1 MINNYTESYTQV
13 MENRDIAI
21 VSNTYDSLFSVDSL
35 NLKGVKDVIPQLE
48 FKGWYKKDL
57 DNSTVTIL
65 GRKKGDI
72 QFNNAGEENALV
84 NFTGAKCIISKR
96 VSTELNIK
104 ENDIINIVINNEKI
118 PFTVQDIY
126 LNEGIFFG
134 DTDEAFNVIVP
145 YEYLS
150 SKFNIDSKYNKI
162 ISGKTASTVEQSINE
177 FNDVNT
183 QVKAETSFA
192 NHEGMLNAIKE
203 GRTICFALLTI
214 VILLSAVI
222 ISSSFKLIIVERMP
236 VIGTFFSQ
244 GATKKNIIFVLLT
257 ESSLFGIL
265 GGVLAFLIGVGA
277 IYAASYFLSQHK
289 DYGVVANP
297 QIPAYYFAL
306 TVIFGV
312 LLSVLSSILPI
323 IQIRKLSVKDVILGA
338 SNTNMRIGSKKLLAG
353 LMFIILGIIVRFI
366 NIDGMISLSSIL
378 LILGIAFAFP
388 KLIDIVV
395 TFIYQYLKDKTPIV
409 ALALNNIRTSKELLN
424 NITLILIASLSVIS
438 INSVGD
444 GVKAA
449 MTDGFNRN
457 NFQIQI
463 TIPSNTVNIA
473 DTIISQKLNSSEI
486 VQSSLQKLKVFTG
499 QQDGVAFQI
508 AGVDSKKYLS
518 YDGYVDWDV
527 SDNKRIYNEFKDS
540 KEPKII
546 ISKSLAKAIKVQEG
560 EKLKLNINNI
570 EKDIE
575 IAGTVDMK
583 MLYGGYVVLIDNE
596 VLEKEFN
603 YIGTNNIVL
612 QTIGEEDTVRN
623 QLRNLLQ
630 DYNVK
635 VITFKELERANLAEN
650 EKTIAGFGVFSLIAV
665 IVASFGVLNNTRIS
679 YLNSKRNIALLHAI
693 GLNRIQKNK
702 LLIYQSIFVMF
713 WVIILLIPCSWAMV
727 TMTKDLLGLLGL
739 LYDIKLNI
747 IYIPIISVV
756 LFILIILATIPVI
769 LNGKKFSIINEMKYE

>member
-1 MINNYTESYTQV
+1 M
-13 MENRDIAI
+13 
-21 VSNTYDSLFSVDSL
+21 
-35 NLKGVKDVIPQLE
+35 
-48 FKGWYKKDL
+48 
-57 DNSTVTIL
+57 
-65 GRKKGDI
+65 
-72 QFNNAGEENALV
+72 
-84 NFTGAKCIISKR
+84 
-96 VSTELNIK
+96 
-104 ENDIINIVINNEKI
+104 
-118 PFTVQDIY
+118 
-126 LNEGIFFG
+126 
-134 DTDEAFNVIVP
+134 
-145 YEYLS
+145 
-150 SKFNIDSKYNKI
+150 
-162 ISGKTASTVEQSINE
+162 EQSINE

-727 TMTKDLLGLLGL
+727 TMTKDLLGLLGGLDDQTSGSIIINGKDISKLEEHEKAQMKRKDVGFVFQFHNLVPNLSVEDNIL
-739 LYDIKLNI
+739 L
-747 IYIPIISVV
+747 PILLDGRKVKNYKEEMKTILDLIELSNKRKSTPRELSGGQQQRVAIARAL
-756 LFILIILATIPVI
+756 LFQPEIILADEPIGNLDSKNGIKIMELFRNINKEYGKTIIQVTHSEASAQYGD
-769 LNGKKFSIINEMKYE
+769 LIINLKDGVIMSESRVRQI

>member
-1 MINNYTESYTQV
+1 
-13 MENRDIAI
+13 
-21 VSNTYDSLFSVDSL
+21 
-35 NLKGVKDVIPQLE
+35 
-48 FKGWYKKDL
+48 
-57 DNSTVTIL
+57 
-65 GRKKGDI
+65 
-72 QFNNAGEENALV
+72 
-84 NFTGAKCIISKR
+84 
-96 VSTELNIK
+96 
-104 ENDIINIVINNEKI
+104 
-118 PFTVQDIY
+118 
-126 LNEGIFFG
+126 
-134 DTDEAFNVIVP
+134 
-145 YEYLS
+145 
-150 SKFNIDSKYNKI
+150 
-162 ISGKTASTVEQSINE
+162 
-177 FNDVNT
+177 
-183 QVKAETSFA
+183 
-192 NHEGMLNAIKE
+192 MLNAIKE

-727 TMTKDLLGLLGL
+727 TMTKDLLGLLGGLDDQTSGSIIINGKDISKLEEHEKAQMKRKDVGFVFQFHNLVPNLSVEDNIL
-739 LYDIKLNI
+739 L
-747 IYIPIISVV
+747 PILLDGRKVKNYKEEMKTILDLIELSNKRKSTPRELSGGQQQRVAIARAL
-756 LFILIILATIPVI
+756 LFQPEIILADEPIGNLDSKNGIKIMELFRNINKEYGKTIIQVTHSEASAQYGD
-769 LNGKKFSIINEMKYE
+769 LIINLKDGVIMSESRVRQI